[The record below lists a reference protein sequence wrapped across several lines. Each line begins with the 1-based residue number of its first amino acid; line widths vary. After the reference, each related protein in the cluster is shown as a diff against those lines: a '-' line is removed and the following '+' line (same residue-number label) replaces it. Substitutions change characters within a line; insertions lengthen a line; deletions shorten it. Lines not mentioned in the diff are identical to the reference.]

1 MGYSIDWSDL
11 EQRIQDQKA
20 ALLDTS
26 QNMDP
31 ERLKFLVET
40 YDECKGESVFITRAK
55 LFEKVLNNKKI
66 YLDGNPIVG
75 SLAGGRAMIYAYP
88 EWQCNWVKDDLDSEK
103 LALSSLGEVRFS
115 DETKEILK
123 KVYKTWK
130 GKTTYDRANKL
141 YKELYGGNAELLVK
155 CGWIYPVND
164 NSTGSGVAD
173 YPAMLTKGIRGI
185 LEEVETAYRALP
197 KHATN
202 WTKIEF
208 YRACKIALNAV
219 IAYAH
224 RYAELAEETAKA
236 ETNPKK
242 QAELMEIA
250 EVCRRVPEFPARNF
264 REALQSFWF
273 THCCIQIE
281 QCGCGHSLG
290 RYGQYMYPFYKK
302 DLDEAKEIL
311 EENKESLR
319 FDHIETDSHIGKV
332 SIVGAGL
339 MTNCGM
345 AARMFEA
352 LYEAGIN
359 IQMINTSE
367 IRVSVL
373 LDENDVDRAVRAIHA
388 KFFDEA

>member
-185 LEEVETAYRALP
+185 LEEVEAAYRALP

-202 WTKIEF
+202 WTQRKPPRPKPIL
-208 YRACKIALNAV
+208 RSRRNSWKSPKSAV
-219 IAYAH
+219 GFPSSRPATSVKPCSPSGL
-224 RYAELAEETAKA
+224 RTAA
-236 ETNPKK
+236 SRSNSAAAATPW
-242 QAELMEIA
+242 AVTASTCIRST
-250 EVCRRVPEFPARNF
+250 RRIWMR
-264 REALQSFWF
+264 
-273 THCCIQIE
+273 
-281 QCGCGHSLG
+281 GCS
-290 RYGQYMYPFYKK
+290 RRSRCSP
-302 DLDEAKEIL
+302 
-311 EENKESLR
+311 
-319 FDHIETDSHIGKV
+319 
-332 SIVGAGL
+332 
-339 MTNCGM
+339 C
-345 AARMFEA
+345 
-352 LYEAGIN
+352 
-359 IQMINTSE
+359 
-367 IRVSVL
+367 
-373 LDENDVDRAVRAIHA
+373 
-388 KFFDEA
+388 

>member
-155 CGWIYPVND
+155 VRLD
-164 NSTGSGVAD
+164 LSGERQ
-173 YPAMLTKGIRGI
+173 LHGFRRGRLSGHAHQGNPRDPRRGRSRVQGPPQARYQLDQDRI
-185 LEEVETAYRALP
+185 LP
-197 KHATN
+197 G
-202 WTKIEF
+202 
-208 YRACKIALNAV
+208 
-219 IAYAH
+219 
-224 RYAELAEETAKA
+224 
-236 ETNPKK
+236 
-242 QAELMEIA
+242 
-250 EVCRRVPEFPARNF
+250 
-264 REALQSFWF
+264 LQDRP
-273 THCCIQIE
+273 QR
-281 QCGCGHSLG
+281 GHSLRPPLCGSRRGNRQG
-290 RYGQYMYPFYKK
+290 RNQ
-302 DLDEAKEIL
+302 
-311 EENKESLR
+311 S
-319 FDHIETDSHIGKV
+319 
-332 SIVGAGL
+332 
-339 MTNCGM
+339 
-345 AARMFEA
+345 
-352 LYEAGIN
+352 
-359 IQMINTSE
+359 
-367 IRVSVL
+367 
-373 LDENDVDRAVRAIHA
+373 
-388 KFFDEA
+388 

>member
-1 MGYSIDWSDL
+1 M
-11 EQRIQDQKA
+11 
-20 ALLDTS
+20 
-26 QNMDP
+26 
-31 ERLKFLVET
+31 
-40 YDECKGESVFITRAK
+40 
-55 LFEKVLNNKKI
+55 LNNKKI

-185 LEEVETAYRALP
+185 LEEVEAAYRALP

-219 IAYAH
+219 IAYAPP
-224 RYAELAEETAKA
+224 L
-236 ETNPKK
+236 
-242 QAELMEIA
+242 
-250 EVCRRVPEFPARNF
+250 CGSRRGNRQSRN
-264 REALQSFWF
+264 QS
-273 THCCIQIE
+273 
-281 QCGCGHSLG
+281 
-290 RYGQYMYPFYKK
+290 
-302 DLDEAKEIL
+302 
-311 EENKESLR
+311 
-319 FDHIETDSHIGKV
+319 
-332 SIVGAGL
+332 
-339 MTNCGM
+339 
-345 AARMFEA
+345 
-352 LYEAGIN
+352 
-359 IQMINTSE
+359 
-367 IRVSVL
+367 
-373 LDENDVDRAVRAIHA
+373 
-388 KFFDEA
+388 

>member
-141 YKELYGGNAELLVK
+141 YKELYGGNAELPHDGLV
-155 CGWIYPVND
+155 GETGT
-164 NSTGSGVAD
+164 STLGSGWHPPDEVPAHQRYLPTGTAPCLRAKVCLPGRAGERNSKGHAGVVSAD
-173 YPAMLTKGIRGI
+173 AG
-185 LEEVETAYRALP
+185 
-197 KHATN
+197 
-202 WTKIEF
+202 
-208 YRACKIALNAV
+208 
-219 IAYAH
+219 
-224 RYAELAEETAKA
+224 
-236 ETNPKK
+236 
-242 QAELMEIA
+242 
-250 EVCRRVPEFPARNF
+250 
-264 REALQSFWF
+264 
-273 THCCIQIE
+273 
-281 QCGCGHSLG
+281 
-290 RYGQYMYPFYKK
+290 
-302 DLDEAKEIL
+302 D
-311 EENKESLR
+311 SLR
-319 FDHIETDSHIGKV
+319 AHPGRADDLE
-332 SIVGAGL
+332 
-339 MTNCGM
+339 
-345 AARMFEA
+345 
-352 LYEAGIN
+352 
-359 IQMINTSE
+359 
-367 IRVSVL
+367 
-373 LDENDVDRAVRAIHA
+373 AVRAA
-388 KFFDEA
+388 G